1 MEMVLFIGSF
11 YWFKDNFVFRKMKTG
26 NIFQRNWFEFSA
38 IKINILQTMKPKQDW
53 WKSKV
58 KVKWW
63 KTFYLLLVTFCWL
76 ALYSTRCF
84 TLSARCSLLSACCK
98 SSQWRCYVTK
108 KMFLKNWLVS
118 QKNTCVWSLF
128 SIKFQAW
135 GPEGLRAWGCFLVKF
150 ANLQRTATNNVFIVA
165 HNFSLVTGYSLL
177 VTRYL
182 L

>member
-11 YWFKDNFVFRKMKTG
+11 YWFKDNFVFRKMKTR

-76 ALYSTRCF
+76 SIIFYSLLYTF
-84 TLSARCSLLSACCK
+84 CSLLVAFCLLQKQPMEMLCN
-98 SSQWRCYVTK
+98 K
-108 KMFLKNWLVS
+108 KNVLKKFASFTEKHLCLESLFKLVS
-118 QKNTCVWSLF
+118 S
-128 SIKFQAW
+128 
-135 GPEGLRAWGCFLVKF
+135 LRAWGPKGLRVFSYEICKF
-150 ANLQRTATNNVFIVA
+150 AKNSYEQCFYCC
-165 HNFSLVTGYSLL
+165 S
-177 VTRYL
+177 
-182 L
+182 